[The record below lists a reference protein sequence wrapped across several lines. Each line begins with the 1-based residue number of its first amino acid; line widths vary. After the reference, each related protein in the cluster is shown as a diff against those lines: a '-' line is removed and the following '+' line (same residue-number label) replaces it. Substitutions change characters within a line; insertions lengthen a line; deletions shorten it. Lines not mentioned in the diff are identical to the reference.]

1 MILTFSLDVTGSKSK
16 WSPTTDLGSVAAATQ
31 GGSMTFVSVVLVWA
45 GCACVIV
52 ASLLQYFVMVFSSNS
67 CLCEQY
73 QETYLAF
80 YVGYMIYTKVK
91 PAPFSSSV
99 KAAITLALGE
109 RFNTE

>member
-1 MILTFSLDVTGSKSK
+1 
-16 WSPTTDLGSVAAATQ
+16 
-31 GGSMTFVSVVLVWA
+31 
-45 GCACVIV
+45 
-52 ASLLQYFVMVFSSNS
+52 MVFSSNS

-99 KAAITLALGE
+99 KAAIMLALGE
-109 RFNTE
+109 KV